1 MPHTS
6 TYNPSDVDSTT
17 NRYIL
22 SNYKTLGTKRIM
34 PETNQSSTAR
44 AMRKFFKCFD
54 LFDSFSQRRVCDT
67 RTWELQRSD

>member
-34 PETNQSSTAR
+34 PATNPSRTAR
-44 AMRKFFKCFD
+44 AIRKFF
-54 LFDSFSQRRVCDT
+54 
-67 RTWELQRSD
+67 